1 MKKIFRNVVTAISMM
16 SASFAFAANAS
27 KVDLVKYFT
36 SQKTNGAAST
46 VKKMTLFATDITILN
61 RSDNPMYVFIPESN
75 GNVSDYI
82 GSGGVDRIWSETYY
96 GLTHLVLKNALM
108 GTFYDGLVCRNS
120 VVAVYGTYHNDYAV
134 ISNERC

>member
-1 MKKIFRNVVTAISMM
+1 MKKIFRIVVTAISVL
-16 SASFAFAANAS
+16 SVSLAFAANAPTN
-27 KVDLVKYFT
+27 DIVKYYT
-36 SQKTNGAAST
+36 SQKTKGAAQA
-46 VKKMTLFATDITILN
+46 VKKMMLFATDISVLN
-61 RSDNPMYVFIPESN
+61 RSDNAMYVFIPESN

-120 VVAVYGTYHNDYAV
+120 VVSVYGTYHNDYAV